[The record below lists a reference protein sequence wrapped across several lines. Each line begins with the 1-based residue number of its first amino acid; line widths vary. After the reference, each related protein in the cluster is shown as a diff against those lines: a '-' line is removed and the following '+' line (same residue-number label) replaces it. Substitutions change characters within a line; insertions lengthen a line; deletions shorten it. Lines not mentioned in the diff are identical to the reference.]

1 MDTFPT
7 LSETFLYTLLENLSS
22 QYELIICARRKGES
36 PHRLSFESKVIY
48 LPKENH
54 LSLVKLIIWFF
65 YLLRNL
71 FSNPVKTIKFIQYI
85 RFQFKNNFKVIFI
98 ESFKIFPLLLIK
110 KNLTYFS
117 FGGLAVKYLEYIK
130 FEENCFFSLRGTDIN
145 IEPVVNDHYKSR
157 LKEAIINATGVHSV
171 CNDIKQKAETLIGQK
186 SEKIRT
192 IYTSLASDFLS
203 EETKKKPNE
212 KVKIVSVG
220 RLDWR
225 KGLEHGLM
233 AVNHLKENGYNFEWT
248 IIGDGNYRLPI
259 QWAIRDMSLENNVFL
274 LGSKNQTEIKE
285 LLIKSD
291 IYFHPTVSEGISNS
305 VLEAMKMCLP
315 VVVCDVGG
323 MKEAVPS
330 DEYGRLVP
338 ARDWRAMAGALEN
351 LINNPQKRIQIG
363 ETASKFVKTKFS
375 SSQQIEGFL
384 ELFSLPTKQDNR

>member
-1 MDTFPT
+1 LKKILFVLDTFPT

-192 IYTSLASDFLS
+192 I
-203 EETKKKPNE
+203 
-212 KVKIVSVG
+212 
-220 RLDWR
+220 
-225 KGLEHGLM
+225 
-233 AVNHLKENGYNFEWT
+233 
-248 IIGDGNYRLPI
+248 
-259 QWAIRDMSLENNVFL
+259 
-274 LGSKNQTEIKE
+274 
-285 LLIKSD
+285 
-291 IYFHPTVSEGISNS
+291 
-305 VLEAMKMCLP
+305 
-315 VVVCDVGG
+315 
-323 MKEAVPS
+323 
-330 DEYGRLVP
+330 
-338 ARDWRAMAGALEN
+338 
-351 LINNPQKRIQIG
+351 
-363 ETASKFVKTKFS
+363 
-375 SSQQIEGFL
+375 
-384 ELFSLPTKQDNR
+384 